1 MANIAVSDKAKGFV
15 SAILA
20 AVFFGFIPLFGKPAL
35 SAGMATECVL
45 AYRFGMAAVMLFCIL
60 KIKKIP
66 IRIPVKQIPAML
78 LIAVAYSFSG
88 GFLMLGFNY
97 MSGGVAEVIHFTYPI
112 WVMLIMI
119 TVFREKISF
128 SSITAIILAISGIYC
143 LGVLGSE
150 ESFLPNTNKLAGVI
164 IVLISGLACAT
175 FMVTINKSKCSRFHS
190 LTISFWMLVLSALF
204 FLVISA
210 GTNTLQIAP
219 SAEVFLN
226 LLALAFVATVLSN
239 FFLVYSIKGIGSTL
253 SAILGALEPVTGVV
267 SCAIVF
273 GEAITAPIVFGI
285 ILILTAVLIVIL
297 RKK

>member
-35 SAGMATECVL
+35 SARMATECVL
-45 AYRFGMAAVMLFCIL
+45 AYRFGIAAVMLFCIL

-66 IRIPVKQIPAML
+66 ILIPVMQIPAML

-119 TVFREKISF
+119 TVFRERISI
-128 SSITAIILAISGIYC
+128 SSIIAIILAITGIYC

-150 ESFLPNTNKLAGVI
+150 ESFLPNTHKLAGVI

-210 GTNTLQIAP
+210 GTGTLQVAP
-219 SAEVFLN
+219 STKVFFN
-226 LLALAFVATVLSN
+226 LVALAFVATVLSN

-273 GEAITAPIVFGI
+273 GEAITTPIVFGI